1 MDGSKI
7 AQQTSVTDIMA
18 SGIGSSRMCDDLFL
32 LLTLEWLD
40 AADLV
45 AFDTAS
51 VSNRCMKS
59 TWLRVI
65 RSIVDMRPM
74 RGLLYTS
81 FWIRWL
87 IDRGVRTSSMRV
99 VQGSAD
105 RITDA
110 TFEGICVRDLAS
122 LVIGDVY
129 GLTDVSVG
137 LIAMGCVNLVSIEMK
152 RCRGV
157 TCGSLAAIGQYC
169 RGLTSLD
176 ITECNGIEDE
186 GVRALANGCIL
197 IRSIVIRHCSKLT
210 DASLSA
216 IGESCRGLTSIDMH
230 CNWKMTDVGISYLVQ
245 GCIHLQ
251 SINIG
256 GSCSQ
261 LTDASL
267 AWL

>member
-1 MDGSKI
+1 
-7 AQQTSVTDIMA
+7 MA
-18 SGIGSSRMCDDLFL
+18 SAIGTSRMCDDLFL

-51 VSNRCMKS
+51 LSNRCMKS

-99 VQGSAD
+99 VHSSAD

-110 TFEGICVRDLAS
+110 TFEGICVPDLAS
-122 LVIGDVY
+122 LVIGDGCDV
-129 GLTDVSVG
+129 TDASVG
-137 LIAMGCVNLVSIEMK
+137 LIAMGCVNLVSVEMK

-157 TCGSLAAIGQYC
+157 TWRSLAAIGQHC
-169 RGLTSLD
+169 RGLTALD
-176 ITECNGIEDE
+176 ITGCKRLKDK
-186 GVRALANGCIL
+186 GVRALA
-197 IRSIVIRHCSKLT
+197 
-210 DASLSA
+210 
-216 IGESCRGLTSIDMH
+216 
-230 CNWKMTDVGISYLVQ
+230 Q

-256 GSCSQ
+256 YCSQ
-261 LTDASL
+261 VTDASL
-267 AWL
+267 TAIGQSCQGLTSIDMRSNSNMTDGGISCLVQGCIHLQSISIPGCSKLTCASRRKCV